1 MFLYISNLNTGS
13 VLVPLR
19 LLGEGSYALSSVKEI
34 SVTDDFLRLPDNS
47 RKCQNIESFE
57 QCVTK
62 HNLAS
67 ISEACKCIPYG
78 LKNFSNAEVSNCLC
92 KITCSKRS
100 YCQQSIRPCLILTST
115 VTQDANQVSQV
126 QYFKNSRPVPI
137 DCKPSLLPESLLT
150 RRKPLRKFHPGQ

>member
-1 MFLYISNLNTGS
+1 MDVFIYLILSTES

-34 SVTDDFLRLPDNS
+34 SVTKDFLRLSDDT

-100 YCQQSIRPCLILTST
+100 YCEQSIRLYLLLTST
-115 VTQDANQVSQV
+115 VSQDANQVSQV
-126 QYFKNSRPVPI
+126 QFLNTNSETFFFVERFI
-137 DCKPSLLPESLLT
+137 Y
-150 RRKPLRKFHPGQ
+150 

>member
-34 SVTDDFLRLPDNS
+34 SVTEDFLRLSDDT

-57 QCVTK
+57 QCITN

-92 KITCSKRS
+92 KITCSKRI
-100 YCQQSIRPCLILTST
+100 SIVNR
-115 VTQDANQVSQV
+115 A
-126 QYFKNSRPVPI
+126 
-137 DCKPSLLPESLLT
+137 
-150 RRKPLRKFHPGQ
+150 

>member
-1 MFLYISNLNTGS
+1 M
-13 VLVPLR
+13 R

-34 SVTDDFLRLPDNS
+34 SVTEDFLRLSDDT

-78 LKNFSNAEVSNCLC
+78 LKNFTNVKVNNCYEKLLA
-92 KITCSKRS
+92 TTGFLS
-100 YCQQSIRPCLILTST
+100 PL
-115 VTQDANQVSQV
+115 SQ
-126 QYFKNSRPVPI
+126 
-137 DCKPSLLPESLLT
+137 
-150 RRKPLRKFHPGQ
+150 